1 MRIVLSILPVLV
13 FCTDW
18 CRWEVPGCR
27 GFRGELLPL
36 QPRSGRPSCSVGKP
50 GSRTTASP
58 LLGSDERADAMCLQ
72 DEMRMY
78 GEQGRI

>member
-1 MRIVLSILPVLV
+1 MRTVLSVLPVLV

-18 CRWEVPGCR
+18 CRREVLGCK

-36 QPRSGRPSCSVGKP
+36 QPMLGRPSCSVGKP
-50 GSRTTASP
+50 GSRTTSSP
-58 LLGSDERADAMCLQ
+58 LLGSDEREDAMCLQ
-72 DEMRMY
+72 DGMRMY